1 MTTEGESEASS
12 NSATSYCIGLSDVE
26 SAAERIAGLAS
37 RTPVLTSKSLDVLCS
52 RSPGSADHDDD
63 DEESLTVAAASS
75 PTTLWNKVQQR
86 SVFFKVE
93 ALQRTGSFKFRG
105 ALNAALALRERV
117 LKQHQATKDD
127 DECKE
132 INVVTHSSG
141 NHAQAVALA
150 ASIASNI
157 SNQGASGPKVN
168 ATICMPRNAP
178 TVKRNAVAGFGGEII
193 MVDNTNEAREEMA
206 DRIVEERN
214 AQFIHPSEDPKVIAG
229 QGTATLEMVEQ
240 VRDILRERV
249 STGANDSLASA
260 SFDKPLDAVIIP
272 VGGGGL
278 ASGNTIA
285 LRGLFGS
292 GIKIILA
299 EPSELDDAKRSREAG
314 ELLGHHEDNQLN
326 SVADG
331 LKTTLGPNT
340 WPIVRDLVDDIIT
353 VSEEDILRAT
363 KLIWERLKVCIEPS
377 AGVGVAV
384 AMSDEFAS
392 KYRME
397 DGIVNV
403 GVILCGGNVDI
414 IQTCKLME
422 QMGL

>member
-12 NSATSYCIGLSDVE
+12 KSVTSYCIGLSDVE

-37 RTPVLTSKSLDVLCS
+37 RTPVLTSTSLDVLCS
-52 RSPGSADHDDD
+52 RSADHDE
-63 DEESLTVAAASS
+63 DEEESSSANTSAAASAH
-75 PTTLWNKVQQR
+75 KQRQQR
-86 SVFFKVE
+86 SMFFKVE

-105 ALNAALALRERV
+105 ALNATLALRERV
-117 LKQHQATKDD
+117 LKQHQAESSATDG
-127 DECKE
+127 DECQE

-157 SNQGASGPKVN
+157 GNQNASGPKVN

-240 VRDILRERV
+240 VRDILRKRA

-285 LRGLFGS
+285 LRGLFGDN
-292 GIKIILA
+292 IKIILA
-299 EPSELDDAKRSREAG
+299 EPMELDDAKRSREAG

-331 LKTTLGPNT
+331 LKTTLGSNT

>member
-1 MTTEGESEASS
+1 MTTKGESEASTT
-12 NSATSYCIGLSDVE
+12 SAAPYCIGLSDVE

-37 RTPVLTSKSLDVLCS
+37 RTPVLTSSSLDALCS
-52 RSPGSADHDDD
+52 RSPGSA
-63 DEESLTVAAASS
+63 EESSAVATTTKAV
-75 PTTLWNKVQQR
+75 PTHKGRQQR
-86 SVFFKVE
+86 SIFFKVE

-105 ALNAALALRERV
+105 ALNATLALRERV
-117 LKQHQATKDD
+117 LKQHQAESSLATDD

-157 SNQGASGPKVN
+157 GNQGTTSGPKVN

-240 VRDILRERV
+240 VKDILRERA
-249 STGANDSLASA
+249 SKNGANNGALPT

-272 VGGGGL
+272 VGG
-278 ASGNTIA
+278 
-285 LRGLFGS
+285 R
-292 GIKIILA
+292 
-299 EPSELDDAKRSREAG
+299 
-314 ELLGHHEDNQLN
+314 
-326 SVADG
+326 
-331 LKTTLGPNT
+331 
-340 WPIVRDLVDDIIT
+340 
-353 VSEEDILRAT
+353 
-363 KLIWERLKVCIEPS
+363 
-377 AGVGVAV
+377 GVGIGQHHCIARSVW
-384 AMSDEFAS
+384 
-392 KYRME
+392 
-397 DGIVNV
+397 
-403 GVILCGGNVDI
+403 
-414 IQTCKLME
+414 
-422 QMGL
+422 

>member
-1 MTTEGESEASS
+1 MTIEGESEASS

-26 SAAERIAGLAS
+26 IAAGRIAGLAS
-37 RTPVLTSKSLDVLCS
+37 RTPVLTS
-52 RSPGSADHDDD
+52 
-63 DEESLTVAAASS
+63 
-75 PTTLWNKVQQR
+75 
-86 SVFFKVE
+86 FF
-93 ALQRTGSFKFRG
+93 
-105 ALNAALALRERV
+105 
-117 LKQHQATKDD
+117 
-127 DECKE
+127 
-132 INVVTHSSG
+132 
-141 NHAQAVALA
+141 
-150 ASIASNI
+150 
-157 SNQGASGPKVN
+157 
-168 ATICMPRNAP
+168 
-178 TVKRNAVAGFGGEII
+178 
-193 MVDNTNEAREEMA
+193 
-206 DRIVEERN
+206 
-214 AQFIHPSEDPKVIAG
+214 
-229 QGTATLEMVEQ
+229 
-240 VRDILRERV
+240 
-249 STGANDSLASA
+249 
-260 SFDKPLDAVIIP
+260 
-272 VGGGGL
+272 
-278 ASGNTIA
+278 
-285 LRGLFGS
+285 
-292 GIKIILA
+292 
-299 EPSELDDAKRSREAG
+299 KRSREAG

-353 VSEEDILRAT
+353 VSEEGILRAT